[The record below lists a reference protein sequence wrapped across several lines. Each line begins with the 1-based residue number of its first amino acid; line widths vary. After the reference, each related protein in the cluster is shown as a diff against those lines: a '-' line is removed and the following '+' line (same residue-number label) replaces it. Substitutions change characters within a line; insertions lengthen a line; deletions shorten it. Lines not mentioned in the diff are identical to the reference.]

1 MPCLA
6 ALLAASVC
14 GSHAFAGEIFA
25 NFSTASIGSLAG
37 NAFTITGL
45 TNDPVPLPPPLETS
59 DLTGSSYAAAPGTIS
74 STVAT
79 YDAKSQFTI
88 TFTQPVADLDLYVN
102 NWRGLDGDLN
112 GGNTVSISY
121 AFSSP
126 FTVLSGMSN
135 ATVGTSSFVA
145 PLSEFTDGILQF
157 VDVLS
162 LSVTTT
168 ATGDS
173 GQGLTL
179 GVPSAT
185 PVPEPA
191 TITLL
196 LAGLTGVGLIRRG
209 RRFARP
215 SWKASLGR
223 PRRLARLYD

>member
-1 MPCLA
+1 MVSAMNFFRPMPCLA
-6 ALLAASVC
+6 ALLAVSVC
-14 GSHAFAGEIFA
+14 GSDAFAGEIFA
-25 NFSTASIGSLAG
+25 NFLTASNGSLAG

-59 DLTGSSYAAAPGTIS
+59 DLTGSSYAAAPGTTS
-74 STVAT
+74 STVAA

-88 TFTQPVADLDLYVN
+88 TFTQPVAELDLYVN
-102 NWRGLDGDLN
+102 NWRGLDGDLAA
-112 GGNTVSISY
+112 GNTAPSSY

-145 PLSEFTDGILQF
+145 PLSDFTDGILEL
-157 VDVLS
+157 VNVLS

-173 GQGLTL
+173 AQALTL

-191 TITLL
+191 TLALL
-196 LAGLTGVGLIRRG
+196 LAGLTGVGVICRG
-209 RRFARP
+209 RRFPRP
-215 SWKASLGR
+215 S
-223 PRRLARLYD
+223 